1 MMNIEFITAII
12 LDGAFAAIAAI
23 GFAIISNPPRKAILI
38 SAFLAAVGHGLRYFL
53 MHTHLFTMDIAT
65 ASFFAAVSIGLLA
78 IPCQGNPLSGGGILV
93 PVSPADDSGNV
104 RL

>member
-38 SAFLAAVGHGLRYFL
+38 SAFLPAVGNGLR
-53 MHTHLFTMDIAT
+53 
-65 ASFFAAVSIGLLA
+65 
-78 IPCQGNPLSGGGILV
+78 
-93 PVSPADDSGNV
+93 
-104 RL
+104 

>member
-53 MHTHLFTMDIAT
+53 MHTH
-65 ASFFAAVSIGLLA
+65 
-78 IPCQGNPLSGGGILV
+78 
-93 PVSPADDSGNV
+93 PVSYTHLTLPTILRV
-104 RL
+104 